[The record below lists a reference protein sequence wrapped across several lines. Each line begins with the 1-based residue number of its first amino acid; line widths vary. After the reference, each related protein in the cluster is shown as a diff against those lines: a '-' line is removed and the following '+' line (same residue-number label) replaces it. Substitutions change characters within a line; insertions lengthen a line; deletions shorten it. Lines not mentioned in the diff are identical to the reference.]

1 MHIICLSMDI
11 LLLYIRTRSL
21 QGLPLYD
28 IHVRNF
34 ISLYMQLVIRGRAR
48 TYTCSNELDLVMKTL
63 SRKEIESS
71 VNSNMTC
78 VNTLQ
83 RLVKKCHAHEIRRC
97 LFAIE
102 TPLILEPNHQRNN
115 SRLTKTKTNMLF
127 DTSDMN
133 EVDPMDDSTNQLL
146 QKRFNKNNQI
156 YNDPD
161 TSQKTMHEFHT

>member
-1 MHIICLSMDI
+1 
-11 LLLYIRTRSL
+11 
-21 QGLPLYD
+21 
-28 IHVRNF
+28 
-34 ISLYMQLVIRGRAR
+34 
-48 TYTCSNELDLVMKTL
+48 
-63 SRKEIESS
+63 
-71 VNSNMTC
+71 MTC

-83 RLVKKCHAHEIRRC
+83 RLVKKCHAHEIRGC